1 MPKPTRQR
9 QTKPRIEKP
18 SEKER
23 RLVKEADPGASG
35 GGGSERVREER
46 QERETSVPVE
56 RPSAG
61 GTKAGGT
68 APAPAPK
75 KEEPK
80 QEKPRTWTRR
90 VPKPGEFDRNDTG
103 TGGVAIRPKSP
114 STGEPYDPTRALAE
128 TALQVPE
135 QPEQPEVVPIS
146 GTNADREEIAKE
158 AEQDMLAAEALTP
171 TQQRQADKQQLEE
184 EQAAL
189 REQYREL
196 NDRVN
201 WGKIGKDYT
210 TEDIQRLA
218 EMEEQI
224 GTLQEQIDGFDKNV
238 EWDGRNALVEEYS
251 QLWWLAHD
259 GIATPEQEARLN
271 ELGQE
276 LAAGDDAAGNEEQF
290 YNYGERNEAVLRSG
304 LSGTA
309 GAIGN
314 AAITTA
320 DALAEAGM
328 IAGPGS
334 QFQFRTPEE
343 QAKAEEDAAKIH
355 EFFGPAY
362 EKVDALSEA
371 AAADLERAKGGL
383 GEFGK
388 GAVDAVNSMIGMGV
402 DAALAPLTGGSS
414 LAAMFVRTYGAA
426 AKEARDNGADI
437 FEQMAYG
444 LTDAGIEVFTEKLG
458 DGLAGLYGP
467 GVSDKLVD
475 SLIDQLTDSTAG
487 RALMNMAASAI
498 AEGNEEVLADLL
510 HPFAERIYNDDAIKD
525 LLENGYDEASLWYD
539 FLIGAAIGSLGGT
552 VETAMDASGTDAQ
565 GETSPADALAEAA
578 MNAQGQQG
586 DRRVLGVKPGME
598 ITEEADGGEGR
609 PFNPAD
615 TLAETVAGTPAQ
627 GRPGIR
633 QAPGMEIRQEA
644 DGGEGKP
651 FNPVDA
657 LAEAAGAEA
666 AQAEGEITPTEKSPA
681 EVLADMGVPPE
692 DAEAVLAALAAESA
706 PEAAGEAQAE
716 GGIVTPAEEAEPAT
730 GESQEFNSGLQNEAA
745 DDTLETV
752 KQLSE
757 MNANPSEVY
766 NISDGRY
773 VMLANG
779 NILDTQ
785 SGDVVYERS
794 NNRQGSASELSANAE
809 GTGQAG
815 EEVSGNDEQ
824 RVRAESAQ
832 ESGRIRYEALGG
844 EQRTK
849 VNEKIA
855 SLVEEGG
862 EELEALASAYDSV
875 EDFAEALYNAYAE
888 GDGVIEQM
896 SPFVPDIEE
905 LKQFFGDISN
915 ETQTSPLVEN
925 ETTDIPAAERTVE
938 SAGQQNENG
947 NPPAPPSGVPAN
959 GPTVES
965 GYAKNVRTTKSTE
978 EALAKS
984 LGKDKVTYERLLNKD
999 VLAKA
1004 QSVYDQ
1010 GFDHAKSYLDGAVA
1024 AAKNGAKLPP
1034 EAVPLARMVA
1044 NEMTRNGDVV
1054 GAERLIADV
1063 AAELTQAGQ
1072 LGQVGRILRQSI
1084 TTPEGKLYAMQKC
1097 VEQINDRAD
1106 GKYTVELPQELI
1118 DAYNAAET
1126 DADRDGVI
1134 TQMQKAIAK
1143 QVPASWMEK
1152 WNALRYT
1159 AMLGNFK
1166 TQVRNVAGN
1175 LVSMVGRMAKDRV
1188 AAVMEYIGYIASGGE
1203 MERTKSVLY
1212 DPKLF
1217 GDAWNDFK
1225 NVQDEA
1231 LGEGKYSDYQKQ
1243 LSKEIEDYR
1252 RIFKSRLLEGRRKAT
1267 NWAMEQGDVIFSRT
1281 NYADAMA
1288 GWLAAHNIKRLAD
1301 CTPEQLE
1308 RARSYA
1314 IQQAQEATFRDRN
1327 DFSDTISRLGRNDAK
1342 TTTGRVIQAVG
1353 EGIMPFR
1360 KTPANILV
1368 RAEEYSP
1375 LGVINTIADAV
1386 KAVQGKDGV
1395 TASDVIDQ
1403 AAKTLTGTG
1412 FVMLG
1417 YMLAA
1422 SGALRGKDDDKEQ
1435 ENFDKLRGQQDWSLT
1450 VDGTSYTMDWVSP
1463 YSIPLFMGAQLQD
1476 LANEDGL
1483 SMGDVI
1489 NTLTAIGEPMLDMSM
1504 LDGLNDAFEVVQSYN
1519 EDTPPIALLAMNSLA
1534 SLLSQ
1539 PVSTLLGQVE
1549 RYGEDYRQST
1559 YTDSNGFL
1567 PTSIQRK
1574 ISQTMAKIPGFEAL
1588 GIPDLDYQQQDY
1600 IDAWGRKQETPQGA
1614 QKVWETFFS
1623 PYYSSP
1629 DRSTPVDDELQRLYD
1644 SGADGTDKVF
1654 PSYAPRNP
1662 GGDLGRLTAEE
1673 YDTYATV
1680 RGQTS
1685 LALVQDFIE
1694 SEEYKGMKDEER
1706 AEIIQNLYKLAN
1718 NSAKTAVMRQREEGY
1733 GKSDPITA
1741 LIDTGMDAG
1750 EAGNFV
1756 MKVSGG
1762 DGQIKQAEL
1771 KDYYAAHPDEE
1782 DVIAAI
1788 WDTMGFTGK
1797 STATWEAYKGSLKGK

>member
-1 MPKPTRQR
+1 MPRPTRQR
-9 QTKPRIEKP
+9 IEKP
-18 SEKER
+18 GKKKD
-23 RLVKEADPGASG
+23 RLVKEADPGAGG
-35 GGGSERVREER
+35 GGGSERVRKEQEE
-46 QERETSVPVE
+46 QAQRETEQRPV
-56 RPSAG
+56 AG

-68 APAPAPK
+68 APVSTPK
-75 KEEPK
+75 QEEPK
-80 QEKPRTWTRR
+80 RQVVKPETPSVQTPREAD
-90 VPKPGEFDRNDTG
+90 KPDTSI
-103 TGGVAIRPKSP
+103 GGGKQTTPPAP
-114 STGEPYDPTRALAE
+114 EPYNPADALAE

-135 QPEQPEVVPIS
+135 QPKQPEVVPIS
-146 GTNADREEIAKE
+146 GTNADREEIARE

-184 EQAAL
+184 EQTAL

-238 EWDGRNALVEEYS
+238 EWDGRDALAEEYN

-259 GIATPEQEARLN
+259 GLATPEQEARLD

-276 LAAGDDAAGNEEQF
+276 LAAGDAAAGNEEQF

-320 DALAEAGM
+320 DALLQAGILAPDARQFTTIDPNWQEEA
-328 IAGPGS
+328 
-334 QFQFRTPEE
+334 
-343 QAKAEEDAAKIH
+343 QAKADAVHDFFGSAYDKVDELSESAAK
-355 EFFGPAY
+355 
-362 EKVDALSEA
+362 
-371 AAADLERAKGGL
+371 DLEKAKGGL
-383 GEFGK
+383 SEFGK

-414 LAAMFVRTYGAA
+414 LAAMFARTYGAA

-498 AEGNEEVLADLL
+498 AEGNEEVLSDLL

-552 VETAMDASGTDAQ
+552 VETAMDASGSDAQ
-565 GETSPADALAEAA
+565 GGISPEDALADTAL
-578 MNAQGQQG
+578 NAQNQPG

-598 ITEEADGGEGR
+598 ITEEADGGDGR
-609 PFNPAD
+609 PFNPAE
-615 TLAETVAGTPAQ
+615 TLAETVTGTPAQ

-633 QAPGMEIRQEA
+633 QAPGMEIGQEA
-644 DGGEGKP
+644 DGGEGRP
-651 FNPVDA
+651 FTPVDA
-657 LAEAAGAEA
+657 PAEE
-666 AQAEGEITPTEKSPA
+666 EIAPTEKSPA

-706 PEAAGEAQAE
+706 PQAAGEAQGEDGAE
-716 GGIVTPAEEAEPAT
+716 IPGEAPESAT
-730 GESQEFNSGLQNEAA
+730 GESQEFNTQEQPTAQPKANAKAAAASLAASMGISDRGGAIASGLQGIADYIQSNNNGEGISEEGLQSKAQAVAAQMIDMVEGPETGDSTVYNGIKDLLRGRGLEISDELRGDVADYNAWRKSLFGKLSLVADGEAIDSIYAELQSEFGEGLFPADITAHSDMVNRIVEVLDGTRPQANTWADTASQQDYDAALAEMTQKVLDAA
-745 DDTLETV
+745 DGIESGETALSGENLESLGEEAPPLEIGGTPVVESTVTPAGETV
-752 KQLSE
+752 
-757 MNANPSEVY
+757 
-766 NISDGRY
+766 
-773 VMLANG
+773 
-779 NILDTQ
+779 
-785 SGDVVYERS
+785 ER
-794 NNRQGSASELSANAE
+794 G
-809 GTGQAG
+809 
-815 EEVSGNDEQ
+815 
-824 RVRAESAQ
+824 
-832 ESGRIRYEALGG
+832 
-844 EQRTK
+844 
-849 VNEKIA
+849 
-855 SLVEEGG
+855 
-862 EELEALASAYDSV
+862 
-875 EDFAEALYNAYAE
+875 FA
-888 GDGVIEQM
+888 
-896 SPFVPDIEE
+896 
-905 LKQFFGDISN
+905 
-915 ETQTSPLVEN
+915 
-925 ETTDIPAAERTVE
+925 R
-938 SAGQQNENG
+938 
-947 NPPAPPSGVPAN
+947 
-959 GPTVES
+959 
-965 GYAKNVRTTKSTE
+965 NVRTTESTE
-978 EALAKS
+978 DALAKS
-984 LGKDKVTYERLLNKD
+984 LGEDKVTYERLLNKD

-1024 AAKNGAKLPP
+1024 AAKSGAKLPP

-1044 NEMTRNGDVV
+1044 NEMARNGDVV
-1054 GAERLIADV
+1054 GAEHLIADV

-1084 TTPEGKLYAMQKC
+1084 KTPEGKLYAMQQTVAK
-1097 VEQINDRAD
+1097 INEKAD
-1106 GKYTVELPQELI
+1106 GKYTVELPQDLVDE
-1118 DAYNAAET
+1118 YNAAET
-1126 DADRDGVI
+1126 NEQRDEVI
-1134 TQMQKAIAK
+1134 AQMQKAVAE

-1166 TQVRNVAGN
+1166 TQTRNVGGN

-1217 GDAWNDFK
+1217 GEAWNDFQ

-1243 LSKEIEDYR
+1243 LGKGIEENR
-1252 RIFKSRLLEGRRKAT
+1252 RIFNSRILEGWRRAT

-1281 NYADAMA
+1281 NYADAM
-1288 GWLAAHNIKRLAD
+1288 GQWLAAHKIKSISD

-1308 RARSYA
+1308 RARAYA
-1314 IQQAQEATFRDRN
+1314 IQQAQEATFRDSN
-1327 DFSDTISRLGRNDAK
+1327 DFSDTISRIGRNDAK
-1342 TTTGRVIQAVG
+1342 TTTGRVLQAIG

-1375 LGVINTIADAV
+1375 LGVINTIADAA
-1386 KAVQGKDGV
+1386 KAMQGKDGV

-1412 FVMLG
+1412 FVILG

-1422 SGALRGKDDDKEQ
+1422 SGALRGKDDDKDQ
-1435 ENFDKLRGQQDWSLT
+1435 ENFDKLRGEQDWSLT

-1463 YSIPLFMGAQLQD
+1463 YSIPLFMGAQLQG

-1483 SMGDVI
+1483 SMGDVL

-1534 SLLSQ
+1534 GLLTQ
-1539 PVSTLLGQVE
+1539 AAPTLLGQIE
-1549 RYGEDYRQST
+1549 RYGEDYRHST
-1559 YTDSNGFL
+1559 YTDPNGTL
-1567 PTSIQRK
+1567 PTSLQRK

-1623 PYYSSP
+1623 PYYSSA

-1654 PSYAPRNP
+1654 PSYATRNP
-1662 GGDLGRLTAEE
+1662 GGDIGRLTAEE

-1694 SEEYKGMKDEER
+1694 SDEYKGMKDEER

-1718 NSAKTAVMRQREEGY
+1718 NSAKTAVMRQREEDY

-1741 LIDTGMDAG
+1741 LLDTGMDAG
-1750 EAGNFV
+1750 EAGSFV

-1762 DGQIKQAEL
+1762 DGEIKQAEL

-1797 STATWEAYKGSLKGK
+1797 NTATWELYKGSLKGK